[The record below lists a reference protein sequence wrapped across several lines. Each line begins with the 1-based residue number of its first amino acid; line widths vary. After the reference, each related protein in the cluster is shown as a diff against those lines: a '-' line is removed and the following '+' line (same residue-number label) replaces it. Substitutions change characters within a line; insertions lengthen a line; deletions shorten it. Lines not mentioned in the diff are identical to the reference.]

1 MKPELI
7 VMLTYQD
14 QTVKEAQSL
23 FTECKDLAVTRWGFK
38 DIGLPRGEMVELV
51 DLMRKA
57 GKTTYLEVVS
67 LSEREGLEGAKLA
80 VEAGFDI
87 LMGTVYYPSIKEYLQ
102 DKPVKY
108 YPFPGKVRGHPSIL
122 DGSIVEIVQHASFLK
137 SSGADGLDLLTYRFS
152 GNAAQLL
159 PAVVSAVEIPVVSAG
174 SIASYDRIAE
184 VWRAKA
190 QAFTIGSA
198 FFEKK
203 FVPGGSFRENVAA
216 VADWLYQTD
225 EKQLPAR
232 K

>member
-14 QTVKEAQSL
+14 QTVKEAQQL
-23 FTECKDLAVTRWGFK
+23 FIECKDLPVSHWGFK
-38 DIGLPRGEMVELV
+38 DVGLPRTEMVGLV
-51 DLMRKA
+51 SLMRDA

-67 LSEREGLEGAKLA
+67 LSEEQGLQGARLA

-87 LMGTVYYPSIKEYLQ
+87 LMGTVYYPSIHDYLR
-102 DKPVKY
+102 DKPIKY
-108 YPFPGKVRGHPSIL
+108 YPFPGQIRGHPSIL
-122 DGSIVEIVQHASFLK
+122 EGTIIEIAHHARFLE
-137 SSGADGLDLLTYRFS
+137 SSGADGLDLLTYRYT

-159 PAVVSAVEIPVVSAG
+159 PAVVSAVGIPVVSAG
-174 SIASYDRIAE
+174 SIASYGRIAE

-203 FVPGGSFRENVAA
+203 FAPGGSFRQNVAA
-216 VADWLYQTD
+216 VADWLCQA
-225 EKQLPAR
+225 EE
-232 K
+232 